1 MQGAEPWVA
10 PQVTAELLSE
20 RLGARVWAKRY
31 APGGHTW
38 AKHLADAQ
46 DAGNPLHELLG
57 AGGTLEYDY
66 VIFQV
71 LADFVHMGS
80 RAVCLVKLVCI
91 LLHMQ
96 SAHASLLCTKLA
108 EKRSTV

>member
-1 MQGAEPWVA
+1 M

-20 RLGARVWAKRY
+20 RLGGRVWAKRY

-46 DAGNPLHELLG
+46 DAGNPLHGLLG

-71 LADFVHMGS
+71 LRIVYFEEQGHDA
-80 RAVCLVKLVCI
+80 RAG
-91 LLHMQ
+91 
-96 SAHASLLCTKLA
+96 
-108 EKRSTV
+108 